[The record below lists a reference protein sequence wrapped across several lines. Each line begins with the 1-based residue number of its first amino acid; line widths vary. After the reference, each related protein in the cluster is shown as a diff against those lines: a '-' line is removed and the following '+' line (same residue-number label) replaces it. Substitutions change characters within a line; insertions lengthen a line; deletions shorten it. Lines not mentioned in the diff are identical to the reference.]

1 MAEVVDEHTGGAP
14 NLLRTKE
21 LGGWQGCL
29 QKTQGVQPTSLI
41 TKKLAESLGW
51 WKNTLV
57 VQATLIMTMELCK
70 RRPKLRFCGT
80 KGVQVCI
87 C

>member
-1 MAEVVDEHTGGAP
+1 M
-14 NLLRTKE
+14 
-21 LGGWQGCL
+21 

-57 VQATLIMTMELCK
+57 VQATLTMTMELCK

-80 KGVQVCI
+80 KGVQVCT